1 MTYAGACVSH
11 LVPAIIRVATI
22 KYVNLKLK
30 VYGIDGDDA
39 TELEELLWSMAE
51 IGDVETR
58 WRTRDSVPL
67 GTIHASVTMT
77 VMTCTITYVALKFTD
92 EAIKDAY
99 KLFKEN
105 LIRRL
110 KTWQDEKNAKLEVR
124 HRLRFA
130 LSENGEIIIRHD

>member
-1 MTYAGACVSH
+1 MD
-11 LVPAIIRVATI
+11 
-22 KYVNLKLK
+22 LKLK

-39 TELEELLWSMAE
+39 AELQELLWSMAE
-51 IGDVETR
+51 IADLETR
-58 WRTRDSVPL
+58 WKTRDSVPA
-67 GTIHASVTMT
+67 GTIHASVALT

-99 KLFKEN
+99 KLFKDK
-105 LIRRL
+105 LIERL
-110 KTWQDEKNAKLEVR
+110 KAWQDEKNADLQGR